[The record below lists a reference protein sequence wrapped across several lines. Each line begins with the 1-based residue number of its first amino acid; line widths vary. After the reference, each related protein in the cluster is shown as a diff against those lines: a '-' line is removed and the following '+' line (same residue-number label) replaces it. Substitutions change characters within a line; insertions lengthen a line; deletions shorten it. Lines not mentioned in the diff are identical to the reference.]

1 MKKKDCLQMK
11 RKLLSGI
18 CLSALSG
25 SLTLAQLGPKDGLN
39 LPAADLNRV
48 QAGAKAP
55 DFTLQSADGSTLSL
69 SDLHGKNVVLV
80 FYRGY
85 W

>member
-1 MKKKDCLQMK
+1 MKP
-11 RKLLSGI
+11 RLLPGI
-18 CLSALSG
+18 VLSALFSP
-25 SLTLAQLGPKDGLN
+25 LAIAQLGPKDGLD
-39 LPAADLNRV
+39 LPAADLDRV
-48 QAGAKAP
+48 RTGAKAP
-55 DFTLQSADGSTLSL
+55 DFTLQSADGGTLSL